1 MTETL
6 KLIVTKFT
14 DEAITITSLVLL
26 FVLVVLVVYWLY
38 NRRKFRQ
45 LTHQIPASVVKN
57 YLDSIIQN
65 SSSLKS
71 SLFRGGG
78 LEMGEGIPSVMPL
91 KDLPAGNISV
101 GTGDSEALNQK
112 IAELNSLKTKLSD
125 KDRVITELEKRLESG
140 AGNIDS
146 DAAEQAAIY
155 KKEVSSLQEKLKL
168 KDDEIK
174 AARAAAAAGAGGD
187 NSDLEARL
195 EALSKERDDM
205 RERLAEYEIIEE
217 DLANLKRLQ
226 QENEQ
231 LKNELDKLRGGSAPA
246 ETPAPVS
253 EEEVAEP
260 VVEEEEDSSPEPEI
274 VSEPEEEVEVEQE
287 ADVTA
292 EDAAA
297 VDEFENMISDSGEE
311 EQVAAEESS
320 AEEEPKG
327 KEAKGEQRS
336 AEELL
341 SEFEKMLG

>member
-26 FVLVVLVVYWLY
+26 FVLAVLIVYWLY
-38 NRRKFRQ
+38 NRRKFRK

-78 LEMGEGIPSVMPL
+78 LDMGEGIPSVMPL
-91 KDLPAGNISV
+91 KDLPASSGISV
-101 GTGDSEALNQK
+101 GSGDSEALNQK
-112 IAELNSLKTKLSD
+112 VAEVSSLKGKLAD
-125 KDRVITELEKRLESG
+125 KDRVISELEKRLESG
-140 AGNIDS
+140 ASADIDN
-146 DAAEQAAIY
+146 DAAEQVAIY
-155 KKEVSSLQEKLKL
+155 KKELAEIQEKLKL

-174 AARAAAAAGAGGD
+174 AARQAAGSGEGVD
-187 NSDLEARL
+187 TSELEARL
-195 EALSKERDDM
+195 AALQKERDEM

-231 LKNELDKLRGGSAPA
+231 LKKELEALRGGAPA
-246 ETPAPVS
+246 AEAPVAQ
-253 EEEVAEP
+253 EEVPEEIDVADRPDEEVA
-260 VVEEEEDSSPEPEI
+260 VAEPEADG
-274 VSEPEEEVEVEQE
+274 SDE
-287 ADVTA
+287 AA
-292 EDAAA
+292 L
-297 VDEFENMISDSGEE
+297 DEFEDMIASSDSED
-311 EQVAAEESS
+311 ASTTSDAEMVSND
-320 AEEEPKG
+320 
-327 KEAKGEQRS
+327 KEASKEQRS

>member
-26 FVLVVLVVYWLY
+26 FVLAVLIVYWLY
-38 NRRKFRQ
+38 NRRKFRK

-78 LEMGEGIPSVMPL
+78 LDMGEGIPSVMPL
-91 KDLPAGNISV
+91 KDLPASTGISV
-101 GTGDSEALNQK
+101 GSGDSESLNQK
-112 IAELNSLKTKLSD
+112 VAEVNSLKGKLAD
-125 KDRVITELEKRLESG
+125 KDRVISELEKRLESG
-140 AGNIDS
+140 ASADVDN
-146 DAAEQAAIY
+146 DAAEQVEIY
-155 KKEVSSLQEKLKL
+155 KKELASIQEKLKL

-174 AARAAAAAGAGGD
+174 AARQAASSGDGAD
-187 NSDLEARL
+187 TSDLEARL
-195 EALSKERDDM
+195 AALQKERDEM

-231 LKNELDKLRGGSAPA
+231 LKKELEALRGGAPA
-246 ETPAPVS
+246 AAAEEKPAPQAEPEEIEVS
-253 EEEVAEP
+253 DRPEEEEVAAEP
-260 VVEEEEDSSPEPEI
+260 
-274 VSEPEEEVEVEQE
+274 
-287 ADVTA
+287 
-292 EDAAA
+292 AAA
-297 VDEFENMISDSGEE
+297 SDDEALDEFEDMIASSESDDD
-311 EQVAAEESS
+311 SS
-320 AEEEPKG
+320 TTTDKEMVG
-327 KEAKGEQRS
+327 KEANKDQRS

>member
-26 FVLVVLVVYWLY
+26 FVLAVLIVYWLY

-91 KDLPAGNISV
+91 KDLPAGSISV
-101 GTGDSEALNQK
+101 GSGDSEALNQK
-112 IAELNSLKTKLSD
+112 VAEVNSLKSKLTD
-125 KDRVITELEKRLESG
+125 KDRVIAELEKRLENSSG
-140 AGNIDS
+140 GDS
-146 DAAEQAAIY
+146 DAAEQVAIY
-155 KKEVSSLQEKLKL
+155 KKEVTGLQEKLKL

-174 AARAAAAAGAGGD
+174 AARAAAGSGGD
-187 NSDLEARL
+187 TSELESRL

-231 LKNELDKLRGGSAPA
+231 LKKELEGLRGGKAASAPA
-246 ETPAPVS
+246 
-253 EEEVAEP
+253 
-260 VVEEEEDSSPEPEI
+260 VEA
-274 VSEPEEEVEVEQE
+274 EPEEVDEVAAAPEATEEAVEETPEASAQDE
-287 ADVTA
+287 ADLN
-292 EDAAA
+292 
-297 VDEFENMISDSGEE
+297 EFENMISASGE
-311 EQVAAEESS
+311 ASDDDKKPS
-320 AEEEPKG
+320 GDDDEPKG
-327 KEAKGEQRS
+327 GKGEQRS

>member
-26 FVLVVLVVYWLY
+26 FVLAVLIVYWLY

-140 AGNIDS
+140 AGNVDS
-146 DAAEQAAIY
+146 DGAEQAAIY

-174 AARAAAAAGAGGD
+174 AARAAAGAGGD
-187 NSDLEARL
+187 TSELESRL

-231 LKNELDKLRGGSAPA
+231 LKNELDKLRGGAAPA
-246 ETPAPVS
+246 EEPASAV
-253 EEEVAEP
+253 EEDEVAEP
-260 VVEEEEDSSPEPEI
+260 VGEEEDSLPEPEI
-274 VSEPEEEVEVEQE
+274 VSEPEEEAEEPA

-297 VDEFENMISDSGEE
+297 LNEFEDMISDSGEE
-311 EQVAAEESS
+311 EQAAEE
-320 AEEEPKG
+320 APKE

>member
-26 FVLVVLVVYWLY
+26 FVLAVLIVYWLY
-38 NRRKFRQ
+38 NRRKFRK

-78 LEMGEGIPSVMPL
+78 IELGEGIPSVMPL
-91 KDLPAGNISV
+91 KDLPVSGVSV
-101 GTGDSEALNQK
+101 GSGDSESLNQK
-112 IAELNSLKTKLSD
+112 VAEVNSLKGMLSD
-125 KDRVITELEKRLESG
+125 KDRVIGELEKRLESG
-140 AGNIDS
+140 LDG
-146 DAAEQAAIY
+146 DAAEQIDIY
-155 KKEVSSLQEKLKL
+155 KKELTSLKEKLKL
-168 KDDEIK
+168 KDDEIQS
-174 AARAAAAAGAGGD
+174 ARSAVEGGGGD
-187 NSDLEARL
+187 TSDLEARL
-195 EALSKERDDM
+195 AALSKERDEM

-231 LKNELDKLRGGSAPA
+231 LKKELEALRGGQKPA
-246 ETPAPVS
+246 AKETKPS
-253 EEEVAEP
+253 EEIDVADEIIDKVAP
-260 VVEEEEDSSPEPEI
+260 EAEAKDSASSSIDDFEQMISNTDKEA
-274 VSEPEEEVEVEQE
+274 SEPEADPIADKEMVGKQE
-287 ADVTA
+287 
-292 EDAAA
+292 
-297 VDEFENMISDSGEE
+297 
-311 EQVAAEESS
+311 
-320 AEEEPKG
+320 
-327 KEAKGEQRS
+327 KGEQRS

>member
-26 FVLVVLVVYWLY
+26 FVLAVLVVYWLY

-91 KDLPAGNISV
+91 KDLPASGV
-101 GTGDSEALNQK
+101 GLASGDSEALNQK
-112 IAELNSLKTKLSD
+112 VAEVNSLKTKLSD
-125 KDRVITELEKRLESG
+125 KDRVIAELEKRLENSSSD
-140 AGNIDS
+140 IDS
-146 DAAEQAAIY
+146 DAAEQVAIY

-174 AARAAAAAGAGGD
+174 AARAAAGSGGGD
-187 NSDLEARL
+187 SAELESRL

-231 LKNELDKLRGGSAPA
+231 LKNELESLRGKGSALSAPA
-246 ETPAPVS
+246 SGPEEVPEPEAVDDIPEPEVEEQAS
-253 EEEVAEP
+253 EEAAP
-260 VVEEEEDSSPEPEI
+260 EEDQAALDEFESMIAASDEASEDSS
-274 VSEPEEEVEVEQE
+274 
-287 ADVTA
+287 T
-292 EDAAA
+292 
-297 VDEFENMISDSGEE
+297 NKK
-311 EQVAAEESS
+311 
-320 AEEEPKG
+320 EEPAAKAEG
-327 KEAKGEQRS
+327 KGEQRS